1 MAAEA
6 AIGACSV
13 FAFAGDEQP
22 QTITNICVFHVE
34 HLAFIF
40 PEIIGQQVVGDLE
53 FFLYSLYR
61 NRMI

>member
-1 MAAEA
+1 MVAET

-40 PEIIGQQVVGDLE
+40 PEIIGQQVVGDLA
-53 FFLYSLYR
+53 FFCILF
-61 NRMI
+61 IEIV

>member
-6 AIGACSV
+6 VIGACSV

-34 HLAFIF
+34 HLTFIF
-40 PEIIGQQVVGDLE
+40 PEIIGQQVVGDL
-53 FFLYSLYR
+53 
-61 NRMI
+61 